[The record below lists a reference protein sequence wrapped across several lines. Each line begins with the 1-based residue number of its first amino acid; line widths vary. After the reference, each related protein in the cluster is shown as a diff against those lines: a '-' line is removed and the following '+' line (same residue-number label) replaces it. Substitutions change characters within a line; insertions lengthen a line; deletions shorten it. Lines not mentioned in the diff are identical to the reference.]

1 MKSMDMKSAAYNYD
15 SAAYDEDDTVA
26 INPMQR
32 TELNAIRDKI
42 IRLEKELAQ
51 IKKDKARLEAER
63 VRLAAER
70 VRLEAMEGTPG
81 VPRIVSKDPRKLSSW
96 LPWSSGGKTRRR
108 RGNKKRKSK
117 RR

>member
-1 MKSMDMKSAAYNYD
+1 MKSAAYNYD

-42 IRLEKELAQ
+42 LRIEKELVQ

-70 VRLEAMEGTPG
+70 VRLEAMEGTTGTPQ
-81 VPRIVSKDPRKLSSW
+81 VVRKTPWKLSSLTGRW
-96 LPWSSGGKTRRR
+96 GGKTIRRLS
-108 RGNKKRKSK
+108 KKPSRKNK
-117 RR
+117 RRHTRL